1 MIFRKGKKM
10 QDGLNIQQTST
21 NMARAFRIAEQA
33 QRSEQLFGGSTPE
46 RTGSDTL
53 EAGYREKPPRGEATF
68 IPANLQPPKPT
79 NGSNQEVDST
89 ELKTALNQLNEIA
102 AIVNEQYKFRLDQ
115 ATGQLVVQITDQ
127 GGEVIRQVPPA
138 EVLQLASKIG
148 NMIGMFLDKN
158 A

>member
-1 MIFRKGKKM
+1 VEKWVDMIFRKGKKM

-21 NMARAFRIAEQA
+21 NMAMAFRIAEQA
-33 QRSEQLFGGSTPE
+33 QRIEIYS
-46 RTGSDTL
+46 SDTL
-53 EAGYREKPPRGEATF
+53 ESGYREKTPRGEATF

-79 NGSNQEVDST
+79 NGSNQEVDPT

-127 GGEVIRQVPPA
+127 GGEVIRQVPPEA
-138 EVLQLASKIG
+138 VLQLASKIG